1 MRSGELW
8 RNLNVKADSF
18 SYYMTS
24 IAERL
29 YGRILQKAEP
39 EAKQFTRSIN
49 LSGVINKRKPTLSE
63 AVS

>member
-29 YGRILQKAEP
+29 FGRILTKP
-39 EAKQFTRSIN
+39 E
-49 LSGVINKRKPTLSE
+49 
-63 AVS
+63 